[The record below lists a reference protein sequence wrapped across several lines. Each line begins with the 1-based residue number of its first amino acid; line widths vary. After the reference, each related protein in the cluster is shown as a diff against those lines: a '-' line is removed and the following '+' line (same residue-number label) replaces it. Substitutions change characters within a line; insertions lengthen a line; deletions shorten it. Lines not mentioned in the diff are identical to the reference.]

1 MAGNKF
7 NTQFAIHKPKFYSLT
22 FKDLYNEE
30 RTMTGTASQVINYIL
45 NQQL

>member
-7 NTQFAIHKPKFYSLT
+7 NTQFALHKPKFYKLQ
-22 FKDLYNEE
+22 FEDQY
-30 RTMTGTASQVINYIL
+30 GTVCSMNGTPAQVINYIL

>member
-7 NTQFAIHKPKFYSLT
+7 DTQFAIHKPKLYSLT

-30 RTMTGTASQVINYIL
+30 RTMTGTPGQVINYIL
-45 NQQL
+45 KQQL